1 MSTLRWP
8 GASFALITLFACALA
23 FVGLSASS
31 YWTDE
36 LFTLWAVHHNDGFGE
51 VWRRALTDVHP
62 PFYYLFLY
70 AWTRVAGFSEFAVRL
85 PSALFSVAAVA
96 LFALAAR
103 RVASRNAVAFACAA
117 AVLSTFWFDQSQNAR
132 NYGLCL
138 LLASALLYAALLL
151 HNRLRERP
159 AAFPRLPMAA
169 LAVLGLIG
177 SFTHAYLLLLFG
189 CLLLYLL
196 CTEKNLRIRAA
207 VVAIGLVV
215 LAPNVVYFH
224 ALMQSTHLDV
234 NQLWFKNDA
243 HFFGGQLRKAFKD
256 VMDRPALLAVLAL
269 LVLRMLWRP
278 TSPSPSPG
286 EDPPDAR
293 WAARLGAFV
302 PFGVIVSGIGISLLV
317 APSFSGR
324 NLLVAA
330 PFIWLLFARCFDLIG
345 PLQSP
350 RVAAVLVVAL
360 LLSMVPE
367 LKLLQG
373 RWLPRNQ
380 EWRSSAEFVRETPGC
395 SGETLPVVFPYRFG
409 PSTSVLRDLVENH
422 FFGFYASGAGR
433 LDAYPPAEF
442 AGAGHAAPTLHARLE
457 QRIREAADGGCPV
470 LAWGVHDLL
479 EEDAIRL
486 GAELAR
492 QPGVAPRSVVVRE
505 FDHFERRG
513 SRWRRKAG
521 AYVFLLGAP
530 PSAEALVTAAPYPF
544 PSNGS
549 AGGSD
554 VVVRNLY
561 TYDGL
566 DAASAYVIDGYS
578 VRRREASGAEDES
591 TLVVRRTSCDHPA
604 LLAGD
609 SAWPD
614 AAASCNSTSDRRQ
627 ARADAPPLLPCF
639 DGGAAGLTFEPRACL
654 TSAGAG
660 GGDLPATSGHLQIK

>member
-8 GASFALITLFACALA
+8 GATFALITVFACALA

-36 LFTLWAVHHNDGFGE
+36 LFTLWAVHHDLGFGE

-70 AWTRVAGFSEFAVRL
+70 AWTRLSGFSEFAVRL

-103 RVASRNAVAFACAA
+103 RIASRNAVAFACAA

-138 LLASALLYAALLL
+138 LLSSALLYATLLL
-151 HNRLRERP
+151 HSRLRERP
-159 AAFPRLPMAA
+159 AQFPRLPMAA

-196 CTEKNLRIRAA
+196 CSEKNLRVRVA
-207 VVAIGLVV
+207 VITIGLVV
-215 LAPNVVYFH
+215 LALNVVYFH

-243 HFFGGQLRKAFKD
+243 RFFGNQLRKAFKD
-256 VMDRPALLAVLAL
+256 VTDRPALLAVLAL
-269 LVLRMLWRP
+269 LVVRVLWRP
-278 TSPSPSPG
+278 ASPSPSPN
-286 EDPPDAR
+286 EEAPDAR
-293 WAARLGAFV
+293 WATRLGAFV
-302 PFGVIVSGIGISLLV
+302 PFGVIVCGIGVSLLV

-330 PFIWLLFARCFDLIG
+330 PFVWLLFARSFDLIG

-350 RVAAVLVVAL
+350 RVAAVVVVAL

-367 LKLLQG
+367 LKLMQG

-380 EWRSSAEFVRETPGC
+380 EWRSSAEFIRETPGC
-395 SGETLPVVFPYRFG
+395 AGKTLPVVFPYRFG
-409 PSTSVLRDLVENH
+409 PSTQVLRDLVEHH
-422 FFGFYASGAGR
+422 FFGFYGSGAGR

-442 AGAGHAAPTLHARLE
+442 AGAGFAAPTLHARLE

-470 LAWGVHDLL
+470 LAWGVHDLE

-513 SRWRRKAG
+513 SRWRKNAG

-544 PSNGS
+544 PSNG

-566 DAASAYVIDGYS
+566 DAASTYVIDGYS
-578 VRRREASGAEDES
+578 VRRRLASGADDES
-591 TLVVRRTSCDHPA
+591 TLVVRRTACDHPA
-604 LLAGD
+604 LLADD

-627 ARADAPPLLPCF
+627 ARADAPPPLPCF
-639 DGGAAGLTFEPRACL
+639 DGAAAGLTFEPRACL
-654 TSAGAG
+654 SSAGGSWQAG
-660 GGDLPATSGHLQIK
+660 NGYLQIK